1 MATFQERQKGFEA
14 KFARDQDLK
23 FKAEARRN
31 NLIGAWAAEKLGL
44 TGDAVAEYQ
53 KEVRRADLIE
63 KGDDDVV
70 RKIRSDFDAKGINIS
85 DDEIRAQMIDFMA
98 QAIAQIEGGSGNRT
112 REASLSCAAARPLH
126 STDTNGFGGQLRS
139 AP

>member
-31 NLIGAWAAEKLGL
+31 NLIGSWAAEKLGL
-44 TGDAVAEYQ
+44 TGEAVAEYQ

-98 QAIAQIEGGSGNRT
+98 QAIAQIEGGSGN
-112 REASLSCAAARPLH
+112 
-126 STDTNGFGGQLRS
+126 
-139 AP
+139 